1 MNFFSYE
8 ISSLLHQDYRD
19 PDAESSRHCDNG
31 NSRSYIAQMPA
42 ANRAEKFPELSI
54 LSDRRPGGLDE
65 LTSQPSVSAM
75 CDRSAIGSLSS
86 RILGGHQPQKPCQFP
101 ESVPIVPTVQ

>member
-8 ISSLLHQDYRD
+8 IRSLLHQDHRD
-19 PDAESSRHCDNG
+19 PHAEFSRHRDNG
-31 NSRSYIAQMPA
+31 DSGSYIARMPS
-42 ANRAEKFPELSI
+42 ANRAEKFPKLSI

-65 LTSQPSVSAM
+65 LTSKPSVSAM
-75 CDRSAIGSLSS
+75 CDRSAIGSLSG
-86 RILGGHQPQKPCQFP
+86 RILRGHQPQKPCQFP